1 MAANTAITINDGAGT
16 PAAKTFAMEVP
27 GMPSGY
33 YTWAEKSSGIFSQF
47 RRLWTKVSVASAN
60 RLTNRLDFGVIVPVV
75 RSVNSVP
82 TVTGN
87 IRFTLQEVIPTD
99 ATQAEI
105 NDAWAFLYNGYNH
118 ALIKGQSRDLDF
130 IS

>member
-1 MAANTAITINDGAGT
+1 MAANAAITINDGAA
-16 PAAKTFAMEVP
+16 AAKTFNMEVP
-27 GMPSGY
+27 GQPAGY

-47 RRLWTKVSVASAN
+47 RRLWTKVSVATAN
-60 RLTNRLDFGVIVPVV
+60 RLTNRLDFGVIIPVV
-75 RSVNSVP
+75 RTVNSVP

-87 IRFTLQEVIPTD
+87 IRFTIQQVIPTD

-105 NDAWAFLYNGYNH
+105 NDARAFLYNGYNH
-118 ALIKGQSRDLDF
+118 ALILGQMRDLDF